1 MATAGGKHIGHRL
14 RKADAVGFRI
24 RLQMSTVA
32 VQRIAGPIGG
42 AVVACLSAFAQESTD
57 YANHER
63 DEEVVDE
70 ITVVAPRSIGIIRSQ
85 IVSADRVMYRI
96 FNGMTTDRRYQ
107 VHCTLSSQPGTRLKR
122 RMCIP
127 NFERGVLNEAYD
139 DSSTWTS
146 FNIPAGDLERHRKEF
161 RKMMIE
167 FADQNPELERAI
179 YARAQLERDLRAAR
193 ERAFREKR
201 DGKDD
206 N

>member
-1 MATAGGKHIGHRL
+1 MAQRTAG
-14 RKADAVGFRI
+14 F
-24 RLQMSTVA
+24 
-32 VQRIAGPIGG
+32 IGG
-42 AVVACLSAFAQESTD
+42 AVLACSFVLAQESTD
-57 YANHER
+57 NVNHVP

-70 ITVVAPRSIGIIRSQ
+70 ITVIAPRSIGIIKSQ
-85 IVSADRVMYRI
+85 IINADRAIYRI
-96 FNGMTTDRRYQ
+96 FNSMTTDRLYEVR
-107 VHCTLSSQPGTRLKR
+107 CSLSSRAGTRLKR
-122 RMCIP
+122 HTCLP
-127 NFERGVLNEAYD
+127 NFERGVLNEAFD

-146 FNIPAGDLERHRKEF
+146 FDIPEGDLERHREAF

-193 ERAFREKR
+193 EQAFREKR